1 MHIISIKW
9 IKTGSRLTY
18 GDSLPNDVVRYNEF
32 TNNLHNFPNRNNI
45 RFVLVSVNQQEALG
59 LNGLTELAFGE
70 TNVSDEDIFDFF
82 CNGTNNYTY
91 YLTLN
96 RTDSLTVIFYDLLE
110 PLPIDPVAST
120 LKVISKL
127 NKDYDR

>member
-1 MHIISIKW
+1 MQGYYDYFKENDN
-9 IKTGSRLTY
+9 KTQ
-18 GDSLPNDVVRYNEF
+18 
-32 TNNLHNFPNRNNI
+32 I
-45 RFVLVSVNQQEALG
+45 G
-59 LNGLTELAFGE
+59 LLFCA
-70 TNVSDEDIFDFF
+70 DEDIFDFF